1 MFVLERNFKKMHRK
15 TKDVRRKG
23 KDKAREHFEK
33 CGKYDGKSVRRVE
46 AYLEKAKLQKDI
58 DLAHSRRHSDF
69 KNTKW
74 YKR

>member
-1 MFVLERNFKKMHRK
+1 MHRK

-46 AYLEKAKLQKDI
+46 AYLEKTKNAI
-58 DLAHSRRHSDF
+58 NT
-69 KNTKW
+69 NTK
-74 YKR
+74 

>member
-1 MFVLERNFKKMHRK
+1 MPRK

-46 AYLEKAKLQKDI
+46 AYFEKAKIQNKTMI
-58 DLAHSRRHSDF
+58 IP
-69 KNTKW
+69 K
-74 YKR
+74 

>member
-1 MFVLERNFKKMHRK
+1 MIVTSKQMHRK

-46 AYLEKAKLQKDI
+46 AYLEKTKNAI
-58 DLAHSRRHSDF
+58 NT
-69 KNTKW
+69 NTK
-74 YKR
+74 